1 MADTVART
9 GAYLHHLAFESSQ
22 PERLAAF
29 YGDVMQMEVAKVAD
43 REWRCEGPARRVL
56 VVPGRDKTMAY
67 AGLAVRD
74 VESLEL
80 VRERAA
86 GEGIAIQPSPS
97 PYFNENAFAVT
108 DPDGNQIVFGV
119 SKPEYVK
126 TMGWPRA
133 NRGQSIWGPIQHLTY
148 RTQNMDGFYD
158 FYHRK
163 LGFRMVDR
171 VVKKDGTV
179 STIFVASNHEHHT
192 IAAFAGDRT
201 GIDHHS
207 YEAGEWDYIRDWC
220 DHFASRGIRLMWGP
234 GRHGPGHNLFVFI
247 EDPDGNWIEI
257 SAELEVIHDRPCED
271 WPHEENTLNMWGK
284 AILRS

>member
-1 MADTVART
+1 MVDTVAQA

-22 PERLAAF
+22 PDRLAAF
-29 YGDVMQMEVAKVAD
+29 YGDIMQMEVARISD
-43 REWRCEGPARRVL
+43 REWRCEGPARRMV
-56 VVPGRDKTMAY
+56 VVPGQDKKLAY

-74 VESLEL
+74 ADGLKLIRDRAES
-80 VRERAA
+80 
-86 GEGIAIQPSPS
+86 EGVAIHASPS
-97 PYFNENAFAVT
+97 PYFREGAFAVK
-108 DPDGNQIVFGV
+108 DPDGNLIVFGL
-119 SKPEYVK
+119 SKPEFVK
-126 TMGWPRA
+126 AMGWPRA
-133 NRGQSIWGPIQHLTY
+133 NHAMPIWGPVQHLTY

-171 VVKKDGTV
+171 VIKQDGTIA
-179 STIFVASNHEHHT
+179 TIFVTSNHEHHT

-201 GIDHHS
+201 GMDHHS
-207 YEAGEWDYIRDWC
+207 YEAGEWNYLRDWC
-220 DHFASRGIRLMWGP
+220 EHFASRKVQLMWGP
-234 GRHGPGHNLFVFI
+234 GRHGPGHNLFAFI

-271 WPHEENTLNMWGK
+271 WPHEPRSLNTWGK